1 MPLAPDYE
9 PEFDSLRDLLL
20 EIAPERSVEHLLRK
34 VVQSLAQRPHALLAR
49 LWLLDKGDLCASC
62 PMRPV
67 CPDQTRCLHLVA
79 SAESLTGGQRAEVRG
94 QKSEDG
100 DLERRSQ
107 TATTSI
113 MERELRR
120 IPVGV
125 GAIGRIA
132 ATGQPII
139 SKNPAGEVD
148 GFGEAG
154 WAARQGIRGFGGQ
167 PIIFQN
173 EILGVIAQFN
183 RIPTPAQSPAWLRI
197 FADHI
202 AAAIVNARAFE
213 EIEQLKAHLELENTI
228 LQEEVQ
234 EAKALGAM
242 VGQSAAMKKLLR
254 QVEMV
259 ARTDATVLI
268 LGESGTGKELIARE
282 IHKNSRRGER
292 PLIRVNCASIPK
304 DLYESEFFGH
314 AKGAFTGAFKDRAGR
329 FEAAHGGTLFLDE
342 VGEIPL
348 ELQSKLL
355 RVLQEGQYERVGE
368 ERTRIVDARIIAAT
382 NRDLPKD
389 VEEGRFRQDLY
400 YRLNVFPFKVAPLRE
415 RKEDIPLLAAHFLDK
430 AIRKLKLP
438 PARLTQAHIAQFQNH
453 DWPGNVR
460 ELQNTIE
467 RALILAQNGVLW
479 FDLPDSQRAAPAG
492 PAAPRMENGPAPEIL
507 SDAELRQRERD
518 NVLAALNKTGWK
530 IHGPGGTAELLGVKP
545 TTLISRL
552 KKLGLKKPS
561 ANAVFAN
568 ASNPVGRDSVEP

>member
-1 MPLAPDYE
+1 MQLAPDYE

-34 VVQSLAQRPHALLAR
+34 VVQRLAERPHALLAR
-49 LWLLDKGDLCASC
+49 LWLLDKGDLCPSC
-62 PMRPV
+62 PMRSR

-79 SAESLTGGQRAEVRG
+79 SAESSVGAP
-94 QKSEDG
+94 SE
-100 DLERRSQ
+100 EARQ
-107 TATTSI
+107 T
-113 MERELRR
+113 ERELRR

-139 SKNPAGEVD
+139 SNHPDAEVD
-148 GFGEAG
+148 GFGERG
-154 WAARQGIRGFGGQ
+154 WAIRQGIRGFGAQ

-173 EILGVIAQFN
+173 EALGVIAQFN
-183 RIPTPAQSPAWLRI
+183 RIPTPDQSPAWLRI

-213 EIEQLKAHLELENTI
+213 EIEQLKAHLELENTF

-234 EAKALGAM
+234 EAKALGEM
-242 VGQSAAMKKLLR
+242 IGQSAALKRMLR

-282 IHKNSRRGER
+282 IHKNSRRGQR
-292 PLIRVNCASIPK
+292 PLIRVNCASIPRE
-304 DLYESEFFGH
+304 LYESEFFGH
-314 AKGAFTGAFKDRAGR
+314 VKGAFTGAFKDRAGR
-329 FEAAHGGTLFLDE
+329 FEAAQGGTLFLDE

-368 ERTRIVDARIIAAT
+368 ERTRTVDVRIIAAS
-382 NRDLPKD
+382 NRDLPRD
-389 VEEGRFRQDLY
+389 VEAGRFRQDLY
-400 YRLNVFPFKVAPLRE
+400 YRLNVFPIKVAPLRE
-415 RKEDIPLLAAHFLDK
+415 RKDDIPLLAAHFLDK

-438 PARLTQAHIAQFQNH
+438 PARLTQAHIARFQEH

-460 ELQNTIE
+460 ELQNMIE

-479 FDLPDSQRAAPAG
+479 FELPENQRTPAALPLAPAAG
-492 PAAPRMENGPAPEIL
+492 DGARPAIL
-507 SDAELRQRERD
+507 SDIELRQRERE
-518 NVLAALNKTGWK
+518 NTVAALNKTAWK
-530 IHGPGGTAELLGVKP
+530 IHGPGGTAELLGLKP
-545 TTLISRL
+545 TTLISRI
-552 KKLGLKKPS
+552 KKLGLTKPPPK
-561 ANAVFAN
+561 AALPAAGN
-568 ASNPVGRDSVEP
+568 

>member
-34 VVQSLAQRPHALLAR
+34 VVQRLAERPHAVLAR
-49 LWLLDKGDLCASC
+49 LWLLEKGDLCASC
-62 PMRPV
+62 PMRPR

-79 SAESLTGGQRAEVRG
+79 SAESSVGEPRQEGRQ
-94 QKSEDG
+94 SE
-100 DLERRSQ
+100 Q
-107 TATTSI
+107 
-113 MERELRR
+113 ELRR
-120 IPVGV
+120 IPVGA

-139 SKNPAGEVD
+139 SNNPGEDVD
-148 GFGEAG
+148 GFGERG
-154 WAARQGIRGFGGQ
+154 WAVRQGVRGFGGQ
-167 PIIFQN
+167 PIIFQK

-183 RIPTPAQSPAWLRI
+183 RIPTPDHSPAWLRI

-213 EIEQLKAHLELENTI
+213 EIEQLKAHLEVENAF

-234 EAKALGAM
+234 EAKALGEM
-242 VGQSAAMKKLLR
+242 VGQSAALKKLLR

-268 LGESGTGKELIARE
+268 LGESGTGKELVARE
-282 IHKNSRRGER
+282 IHKNSRRSHR
-292 PLIRVNCASIPK
+292 PLIRVNCASIPRE
-304 DLYESEFFGH
+304 LYESEFFGH
-314 AKGAFTGAFKDRAGR
+314 VKGAFTGAFKDRAGR
-329 FEAAHGGTLFLDE
+329 FEAAQGGTLFLDE

-368 ERTRIVDARIIAAT
+368 ERTRTVDVRIIAAT

-389 VEEGRFRQDLY
+389 VAAGRFRQDLY
-400 YRLNVFPFKVAPLRE
+400 YRLNVFPMKVAPLRE
-415 RKEDIPLLAAHFLDK
+415 RKEDIPLLAAHFLEK
-430 AIRKLKLP
+430 AIGKLKLP
-438 PARLTQAHIAQFQNH
+438 PARLTPAHLAKFQNH

-460 ELQNTIE
+460 ELQNMIE
-467 RALILAQNGVLW
+467 RALILSQNGVLW
-479 FDLPDSQRAAPAG
+479 FELPDNQRTTATAPLP
-492 PAAPRMENGPAPEIL
+492 PAVDDGVEPAIL
-507 SDAELRQRERD
+507 SDIELRQRERD

-530 IHGPGGTAELLGVKP
+530 IHGPRGTAELLGLKP
-545 TTLISRL
+545 TTLISRI
-552 KKLGLKKPS
+552 KKLGLKKP
-561 ANAVFAN
+561 
-568 ASNPVGRDSVEP
+568 ASKAALAASGN

>member
-1 MPLAPDYE
+1 M
-9 PEFDSLRDLLL
+9 
-20 EIAPERSVEHLLRK
+20 
-34 VVQSLAQRPHALLAR
+34 QSLAQRPHALLAR

-100 DLERRSQ
+100 DLERRLQ

>member
-1 MPLAPDYE
+1 
-9 PEFDSLRDLLL
+9 
-20 EIAPERSVEHLLRK
+20 
-34 VVQSLAQRPHALLAR
+34 
-49 LWLLDKGDLCASC
+49 
-62 PMRPV
+62 
-67 CPDQTRCLHLVA
+67 
-79 SAESLTGGQRAEVRG
+79 
-94 QKSEDG
+94 
-100 DLERRSQ
+100 
-107 TATTSI
+107 

-139 SKNPAGEVD
+139 SRNPAQEVD
-148 GFGEAG
+148 GIGEPG
-154 WAARQGIRGFGGQ
+154 WAARLGIRGFGGQ

-183 RIPTPAQSPAWLRI
+183 RIPTPDQSPAWLRI

-368 ERTRIVDARIIAAT
+368 ERTRMVDARIIAAT

-400 YRLNVFPFKVAPLRE
+400 YRLNVFPIKVAPLRE
-415 RKEDIPLLAAHFLDK
+415 LKEDIPLLAAHFLDK

-479 FDLPDSQRAAPAG
+479 FDLPDSQ
-492 PAAPRMENGPAPEIL
+492 PAAPSGLAAAKMDGGAEPEIL
-507 SDAELRQRERD
+507 SDAQLRRRERD
-518 NVLAALNKTGWK
+518 NVFAALNKTGWK
-530 IHGPGGTAELLGVKP
+530 IHGPGGAAELLGVKP

-561 ANAVFAN
+561 AKPALA
-568 ASNPVGRDSVEP
+568 A

>member
-20 EIAPERSVEHLLRK
+20 EIAPERSVEHLLQK
-34 VVQSLAQRPHALLAR
+34 VVQKLAERPHALVAR
-49 LWLLDKGDLCASC
+49 LWLLEKGDLCAAC
-62 PMRPV
+62 PMRPR
-67 CPDQTRCLHLVA
+67 CPEQTRCLHLVA
-79 SAESLTGGQRAEVRG
+79 SAESSVGEPREEPRPA
-94 QKSEDG
+94 
-100 DLERRSQ
+100 
-107 TATTSI
+107 
-113 MERELRR
+113 ERELRR
-120 IPVGV
+120 IPAGV

-132 ATGQPII
+132 ATGQPMV
-139 SKNPAGEVD
+139 SNHPGEDVD
-148 GFGEAG
+148 GFGEPG
-154 WAARQGIRGFGGQ
+154 WAGRQGIRGFGGQ

-173 EILGVIAQFN
+173 EVLGVIAQFN
-183 RIPTPAQSPAWLRI
+183 RIPTPDHSPAWLRI

-213 EIEQLKAHLELENTI
+213 EIEQLKAHLELENTF

-234 EAKALGAM
+234 EAKALGEM
-242 VGQSAAMKKLLR
+242 IGQSAALKKLLR

-282 IHKNSRRGER
+282 IHKNSRRGQR
-292 PLIRVNCASIPK
+292 PLIRVNCASIPRE
-304 DLYESEFFGH
+304 LYESEFFGH
-314 AKGAFTGAFKDRAGR
+314 VKGAFTGAVKDRAGR
-329 FEAAHGGTLFLDE
+329 FEAAAGGTLFLDE

-368 ERTRIVDARIIAAT
+368 ERTRTVDVRIIAAT

-389 VEEGRFRQDLY
+389 VEAGRFRQDLY
-400 YRLNVFPFKVAPLRE
+400 YRLNVFPVKVAPLRE
-415 RKEDIPLLAAHFLDK
+415 RKEDIALLAAHFLDK

-460 ELQNTIE
+460 ELQNMIE

-479 FDLPDSQRAAPAG
+479 FDLPDSQRTTAAGPVAPGVEDGVAPA
-492 PAAPRMENGPAPEIL
+492 IL

-552 KKLGLKKPS
+552 KKLGLKRPAAK
-561 ANAVFAN
+561 AALA
-568 ASNPVGRDSVEP
+568 AAGI